1 MTTTTLPEKSE
12 TSSIKFKINEDLLK
26 AYKDILIKHLDER
39 ALKEDKVNS
48 WMDNILEEAKEY
60 FIKKYPNYDL
70 FLYIYICPNNVFFM
84 SYNSSISLIDSD
96 WSNFVDL
103 QTDYLYSILHF
114 FYYKHFNL
122 SYTLENCENEIIQ
135 KGNELLAKYLEGRK
149 YNYDKINIYS
159 QSINNEH
166 ADFILK
172 KEKGLRAFF
181 LNEIYQNP
189 IQNKFYFKYLS
200 YGKEYYS
207 KIFQTYVN
215 DSLTCFHYVFLFK

>member
-12 TSSIKFKINEDLLK
+12 TSSIKSKINEDLLK

-39 ALKEDKVNS
+39 TLKEDKVNS

-70 FLYIYICPNNVFFM
+70 FLYIYICPNNVFFR

-96 WSNFVDL
+96 WSYSVDL
-103 QTDYLYSILHF
+103 KTDYLYSILYF

-122 SYTLENCENEIIQ
+122 NYTLENCENEIIQ

-159 QSINNEH
+159 QSIINEH
-166 ADFILK
+166 MDFILK
-172 KEKGLRAFF
+172 KEKGLRAYF
-181 LNEIYQNP
+181 LNEIYENP

-215 DSLTCFHYVFLFK
+215 DSLTSFHYVFFFK